1 MRVIAGRFRGR
12 RLGPAPPGVRPSSD
26 RLREQLFAVLEPRL
40 AGARVLDLFCGTGSL
55 GIEALSRGAAGALF
69 VDRARASLA
78 VLQRNLAPLVAA
90 APELAVSW
98 QRQEVLRF
106 IAEAWPEPGPDG
118 VFLDPP
124 YGDPVGGAALAAIA
138 ALSSGQP
145 AWLAFESENR
155 ELPLPPL
162 LVVERVLCA
171 GDTRVTLLR
180 PAPQRDTQLRRTP
193 QRDNSEEGP

>member
-26 RLREQLFAVLEPRL
+26 RLREQLFAVLDPRL
-40 AGARVLDLFCGTGSL
+40 AGTRVLDLFCGTGSL

-90 APELAVSW
+90 APELEVSW

-106 IAEAWPEPGPDG
+106 IAEAWPEPAPDG

-138 ALSSGQP
+138 ALKAGRP

-155 ELPLPPL
+155 ELALPPL

-180 PAPQRDTQLRRTP
+180 PAPR
-193 QRDNSEEGP
+193 RDNNEEGP

>member
-12 RLGPAPPGVRPSSD
+12 RLAPAPAGVRPSSD

-55 GIEALSRGAAGALF
+55 GIEALSRGAAAAHF
-69 VDRARASLA
+69 VDEAAAPLA
-78 VLQRNLAPLVAA
+78 VLERNLAPLLAA
-90 APELAVSW
+90 APELAVGW
-98 QRQEVLRF
+98 RRQEVLRF
-106 IAEAWPEPGPDG
+106 IAAAWPQPGPDG

-124 YGDPVGGAALAAIA
+124 YGDPVGEAALAAIA
-138 ALSSGQP
+138 RLRAGRP

-155 ELPLPPL
+155 EPALPPGL
-162 LVVERVLCA
+162 GVERVLRC

-180 PAPQRDTQLRRTP
+180 WAPLAAAERERDQERP
-193 QRDNSEEGP
+193 